1 MTVSIKSIVACGCL
15 AAVFAAAA
23 ACSPKRIPPMSV
35 TELMEDRVTL
45 DGVLMK
51 CNQNPSKARSDV
63 DCQNARIAIDRL
75 ASLNEPA
82 EEAKRAEEFE
92 RSREQLRLAQE
103 KQRQEQAAKV
113 KPVDVYHLPLVPV
126 EPAAPA
132 STPTPASTPAPAPA
146 APANAAPPASDAGA
160 PPVVRQSNP

>member
-1 MTVSIKSIVACGCL
+1 MGSYMTISTKSIVACGCL
-15 AAVFAAAA
+15 VAVFAATA
-23 ACSPKRIPPMSV
+23 ACSPKRVPPMSV

-51 CNQNPSKARSDV
+51 CTQNPSKARADV

-75 ASLNEPA
+75 ASQNEGA

-126 EPAAPA
+126 EPPA
-132 STPTPASTPAPAPA
+132 SAPA
-146 APANAAPPASDAGA
+146 APATTAQPPSDASS

>member
-1 MTVSIKSIVACGCL
+1 MGSYMPVSIKSIVAFGCL
-15 AAVFAAAA
+15 GAVILTTA
-23 ACSPKRIPPMSV
+23 ACSPKRIPPMSL

-51 CNQNPSKARSDV
+51 CNQNPSKARNDA
-63 DCQNARIAIDRL
+63 DCQNARTAIDRL
-75 ASLNEPA
+75 GSQNEAA

-92 RSREQLRLAQE
+92 RSREQLRLAQD

-113 KPVDVYHLPLVPV
+113 KPVDVYQLPLVPV
-126 EPAAPA
+126 EP
-132 STPTPASTPAPAPA
+132 PAPAPA
-146 APANAAPPASDAGA
+146 PADPTNAAPPASDASA

>member
-1 MTVSIKSIVACGCL
+1 MT
-15 AAVFAAAA
+15 
-23 ACSPKRIPPMSV
+23 V

-51 CNQNPSKARSDV
+51 CNQNASRARTDA
-63 DCQNARIAIDRL
+63 DCLNARIAIDRL
-75 ASLNEPA
+75 ASQSEPA
-82 EEAKRAEEFE
+82 EEAKRSEEFE
-92 RSREQLRLAQE
+92 RSREQLRMAQE

-126 EPAAPA
+126 EPP
-132 STPTPASTPAPAPA
+132 PPAPAPA
-146 APANAAPPASDAGA
+146 APATTAQPPSDAGA

>member
-1 MTVSIKSIVACGCL
+1 MPVSIKSIVAFGCL
-15 AAVFAAAA
+15 GAVLLTTA
-23 ACSPKRIPPMSV
+23 ACSPRRIPPMTV

-51 CNQNPSKARSDV
+51 CNQNASRARTDA
-63 DCQNARIAIDRL
+63 DCLNARIAIDRL
-75 ASLNEPA
+75 ASQSEPA
-82 EEAKRAEEFE
+82 EEAKRSEEFE
-92 RSREQLRLAQE
+92 RSREQLRMAQE

-126 EPAAPA
+126 EPP
-132 STPTPASTPAPAPA
+132 PPAPAPA
-146 APANAAPPASDAGA
+146 APATTAQPPSDAGA